1 MEYYRELLNANEDN
15 VCMLLDISE
24 CKYLGLF
31 EVFSQVLKTI
41 NGRDYIINN
50 FDTIIDKV
58 NDLDSFIF
66 LCYRSFLDDK
76 KFIEYIAHHRRM
88 DIRSRFMLNVS
99 ECEKRKLRDYYP
111 NISDF
116 LVNRD
121 DKGNIVEI
129 IDEDILSTITANILD
144 RAYDREL
151 FRELKEFILIN
162 YKYNHLLNKIHIIDR
177 DNNTNDLFHVYEEIT
192 SDIERLYRTSSNY
205 KLEFLSQCR
214 ELVPECIK
222 ENMDKLLDAFK
233 DRREIIEE
241 IFANDLGDIFTHYIN
256 MFASISDNPIISSG
270 ESGTVCWTF
279 IAGDFLIKY
288 ITSSHSVY
296 GPDYEVPRCFLINKP
311 YREIKSHNNNG
322 FFLGKLEVQAR
333 LYEPLREDQKDIF
346 ELFEK
351 ELEKLGFFCDDLTPC
366 NGKYNVYRLR
376 DYHDADTE
384 DPESL
389 PDWFKENPYVLVDR
403 DCIYPIEKREE
414 VEKKHNEAEQFIRKL
429 QNRL

>member
-1 MEYYRELLNANEDN
+1 MENYRKLLNANEDN
-15 VCMLLDISE
+15 VCMLLEKSE
-24 CKYLGLF
+24 CKHLGIF
-31 EVFSQVLKTI
+31 EVFSSVIRTS
-41 NGRDYIINN
+41 NGRNYIINN

-58 NDLDSFIF
+58 SDLDSFIF
-66 LCYRSFLDDK
+66 LCYRSFIDDK
-76 KFIEYIAHHRRM
+76 TFIEYIAYHKRI
-88 DIRSRFMLNVS
+88 DIRASFMLNVS
-99 ECEKRKLRDYYP
+99 ECEKRKLGDYYP
-111 NISDF
+111 NISDY

-121 DKGNIVEI
+121 DDGNITEI
-129 IDEDILSTITANILD
+129 IDEDIISTITANLLD
-144 RAYDREL
+144 CVYDRDL
-151 FRELKEFILIN
+151 FRELKEFIFSN
-162 YKYNHLLNKIHIIDR
+162 YKYNHLLNKMHVIDK

-214 ELVPECIK
+214 ELVPD
-222 ENMDKLLDAFK
+222 NLRASMDKLLDVFK

-241 IFANDLGDIFTHYIN
+241 IFAKDLGDNFRQCIN
-256 MFASISDNPIISSG
+256 MFASMSENPIVEPG

-279 IAGDFLIKY
+279 IAGDFLVKY

-311 YREIKSHNNNG
+311 YREITSHNNNG
-322 FFLGKLEVQAR
+322 YFLGKLEVQAR
-333 LYEPLREDQKDIF
+333 LFEPLREDQKDIF

-351 ELEKLGFFCDDLTPC
+351 ELERLGFFCDDLKPC

-403 DCIYPIEKREE
+403 DCVYPIEKSEE
-414 VEKKHNEAEQFIRKL
+414 VAKKHKEAEQFIRKL